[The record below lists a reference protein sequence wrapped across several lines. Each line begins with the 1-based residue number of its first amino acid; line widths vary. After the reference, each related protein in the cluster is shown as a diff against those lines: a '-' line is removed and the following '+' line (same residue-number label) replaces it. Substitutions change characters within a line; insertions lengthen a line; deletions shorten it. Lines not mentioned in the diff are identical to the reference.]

1 MISFVG
7 LPLVVA
13 LVTAMLGGR
22 VLDRLTPVAA
32 VGWNAVLLVA
42 VVVGAVPTF
51 WILGLSGLTH
61 LGVRSSIWDW
71 SAHLLP
77 DHPLV
82 SGVIGSAA
90 LAMALVG
97 AFRVAK
103 VLRTHYQIR
112 CTETCAFQ
120 LVETPEVF
128 AYTLPGPARTIAIS
142 RGLRQSLDER
152 EFHIVLAHE
161 QAHARHRHDR
171 YLLLGLVVAAALP
184 FMRSAAD
191 QLRFHLERWADEDAV
206 RATGADRELAARTIA
221 KVALAQTP
229 SLSLLGIANHGVAA
243 RAGAL
248 MHAAPSAGIGRR
260 LQIMIAVGATVLLS
274 GYQVH
279 HTVEFALRTMV

>member
-1 MISFVG
+1 MTGFVA
-7 LPLVVA
+7 LPLAVA
-13 LVTAMLGGR
+13 FATALLGGR
-22 VLDRLTPVAA
+22 ALDRLTPVAA
-32 VGWNAVLLVA
+32 ARWNAVLLVA
-42 VVVGAVPTF
+42 VVVAAVPTF

-61 LGVRSSIWDW
+61 LGVRSSICDW

-77 DHPLV
+77 THPLI
-82 SGVIGSAA
+82 GVAIGSAA
-90 LAMALVG
+90 LAMAFVG
-97 AFRVAK
+97 AFRVAR
-103 VLRTHYQIR
+103 VLRTHFQIR
-112 CTETCAFQ
+112 CTETSAFH
-120 LVETPEVF
+120 LVETSEVF

-142 RGLRQSLDER
+142 RGLRQALDER

-171 YLLLGLVVAAALP
+171 YLLLGLIVTAAVP

-206 RATGADRELAARTIA
+206 RATGADRKLAARTIA

-229 SLSLLGIANHGVAA
+229 SFSLLGIANHGVAA

-248 MHAAPSAGIGRR
+248 MHSAPSASIARR

-274 GYQVH
+274 VSQVH
-279 HTVEFALRTMV
+279 HTIEFALRTMV